1 MNYETYLFL
10 KKTIM
15 NAKKDLYTGI
25 QQETLDKLL
34 EKKYIEPNEYLKTK
48 QAIENLKLLAY
59 DQTDIIRSF
68 EEKLSEEELFNV
80 ESTIIAKLLEFPSWD
95 IWIETYYNIN
105 TNVKRNTQLSNIQT
119 TNEIAKDFGFD
130 NWHIFFNNYPYPI
143 SKENK
148 VVEDMANN

>member
-10 KKTIM
+10 KETIM

-48 QAIENLKLLAY
+48 QAIENLKLLTY
-59 DQTDIIRSF
+59 DQIGIIKNF
-68 EEKLSEEELFNV
+68 EEKLSEEELFNI

-143 SKENK
+143 PKENK
-148 VVEDMANN
+148 VFEDMANN

>member
-143 SKENK
+143 PKENK